1 MISLHRTRLSFLPDL
16 ALDIGPSLI
25 SFLGPRNAV
34 GAVKSSRLNIPQLPS
49 SNVKSKD
56 SPFTSNPQILTQYSQ
71 SFLPFSFSH
80 ALINP
85 RYNPFDCVQCRLER
99 C

>member
-16 ALDIGPSLI
+16 ALDTGPSLI

-49 SNVKSKD
+49 SNVKSKRLTLHLQSTD
-56 SPFTSNPQILTQYSQ
+56 SHSILSIVLALQLLSR
-71 SFLPFSFSH
+71 SH
-80 ALINP
+80 
-85 RYNPFDCVQCRLER
+85 
-99 C
+99 